1 MPWRLVPEIFPYG
14 KASHTSF
21 TLKSFQGRQGKTHA
35 LKSTSSPCAS
45 GCVSFLRRENWFS
58 QEGGNICPI
67 FNISGWLFNH
77 AVCFMQVQPGASAWC
92 KCERGSL
99 RSPFSVCWCFSLQRL
114 IVLHQSQQ
122 LLTQNRWR
130 SGLCKH
136 KIPERQT
143 ICKHTSDSYDKNRP
157 KPDLQSNDKP
167 LLPLLSF
174 FKYIEVIYIYF
185 FLIYWGYFSRQ
196 KHLCH

>member
-1 MPWRLVPEIFPYG
+1 M
-14 KASHTSF
+14 
-21 TLKSFQGRQGKTHA
+21 QGKTHT
-35 LKSTSSPCAS
+35 LESMSSPCAS
-45 GCVSFLRRENWFS
+45 GCVSFWRRENWFS
-58 QEGGNICPI
+58 QEGGNICPV

-77 AVCFMQVQPGASAWC
+77 AVCFTQVQLRESAWC
-92 KCERGSL
+92 KRERGSL
-99 RSPFSVCWCFSLQRL
+99 RAPFSACWCFSLQRL
-114 IVLHQSQQ
+114 IALHQSQQ

-167 LLPLLSF
+167 LLSPSF
-174 FKYIEVIYIYF
+174 FF
-185 FLIYWGYFSRQ
+185 
-196 KHLCH
+196 